1 MSSVGW
7 IGSGWDGCRVALRP
21 GRSRA
26 LPLNAG
32 SVARGFSCY
41 LVYKCG
47 GPIIVFG
54 MPKKK
59 KTPTKL
65 SPVVVALRQVV
76 ADSYAV
82 LGQTHICH
90 WNVRGHNFFSLH
102 TAFEA
107 QYTELFMAV
116 DEIAERIR
124 ALGALAPGGL
134 GNLAK
139 MAGIKEIEEDTAADA
154 MVRHLIEANKRLVAD
169 LQKARDA
176 AGAAKDAETEDLMI
190 GRIQVH
196 EKTIWMLESFLAA

>member
-1 MSSVGW
+1 MSGGLADRAEPVPPV
-7 IGSGWDGCRVALRP
+7 VA
-21 GRSRA
+21 GGDSHGGGA
-26 LPLNAG
+26 LPWFIPA
-32 SVARGFSCY
+32 SGFFP
-41 LVYKCG
+41 LPVYKFG
-47 GPIIVFG
+47 AVLIVIA

-59 KTPTKL
+59 KTTTKL
-65 SPVVVALRQVV
+65 NPVVVALRQVV

-107 QYTELFMAV
+107 QYTELFTAI

-124 ALGALAPGGL
+124 ALGSLAPGGL

-139 MAGIKEIEEDTAADA
+139 MAGIKEIGEDTPAGA
-154 MVRHLIEANKRLVAD
+154 MVRHLVEANKRLVAD